1 MILLFDIGNT
11 NIVMGICE
19 DNKII
24 KTYRYVTNPSLT
36 NDDYFQ
42 KIDISIKNYKQDYKV
57 EGAIISCVVSQ
68 LDRVFATMIEK
79 YFNVKAK
86 IIGPGLKSGLK
97 IKLENPKELGADLL
111 CDAVGAY
118 EKYQDTCIII
128 DMGTATKLIVVNDK
142 KEFLGGSICAGL
154 KGSLNSLINSTSKL
168 STPTIEV
175 PNKTI
180 CNETLECIQSGIVYG
195 HISMIEGLVAKMKKE
210 LNNEN
215 VKIVLTGGN
224 SVIIK
229 DHLNIEFD
237 YDENILLKGLL
248 DIYNKNK

>member
-19 DNKII
+19 NNKIV
-24 KTYRYVTNPSLT
+24 KTYRYVTDASLT

-42 KIDISIKNYKQDYKV
+42 KIDISIKNYKNDYKV
-57 EGAIISCVVSQ
+57 EGAIVSCVVSQ
-68 LDRVFATMIEK
+68 LDKIFASMIEK

-86 IIGPGLKSGLK
+86 IVGPGLKSGLK

-118 EKYQDTCIII
+118 EKYKETCIII

-154 KGSLNSLINSTSKL
+154 KGSLKSLINSTSKL
-168 STPTIEV
+168 ATPTIDV
-175 PNKTI
+175 PDKVI
-180 CNETLECIQSGIVYG
+180 CNETLACIQSGIVYG
-195 HISMIEGLVAKMKKE
+195 HIAMIEGLIGRIKKE
-210 LNNEN
+210 LDNEN

-229 DHLNIEFD
+229 DHLNIVFD
-237 YDENILLKGLL
+237 YEENILLEGLL
-248 DIYNKNK
+248 DIYQKNI

>member
-68 LDRVFATMIEK
+68 LDRVFVTMIEK

-118 EKYQDTCIII
+118 EKYQDTCIIV

-175 PNKTI
+175 PSKTI

-195 HISMIEGLVAKMKKE
+195 HIAMIEGLVKKMKKE

-224 SVIIK
+224 SIVIK
-229 DHLNIEFD
+229 DYLNIDFE